1 MPVINE
7 LISTALSNGDEQVGN
22 HTPPCTIGYIEDY

>member
-7 LISTALSNGDEQVGN
+7 LISTALSNGDEQVGKHHSPLYN
-22 HTPPCTIGYIEDY
+22 WLY